1 MIVLLITYLVSIVGA
16 YLAIRRIFGPNGEW
30 EVLSP
35 GATELFLMFLPGFNT
50 FISLIGI
57 VGGIMEWIDSLN
69 FKIDYN
75 KFFRIKK

>member
-1 MIVLLITYLVSIVGA
+1 MIVLLITYLVSTVGA
-16 YLAIRRIFGPNGEW
+16 YLAIRRIFGPGGEW

-50 FISLIGI
+50 FVSSIGI
-57 VGGIMEWIDSLN
+57 ISVIMKWIDSLN

>member
-50 FISLIGI
+50 FVSSIGI
-57 VGGIMEWIDSLN
+57 ISVIMKWIDSLN
-69 FKIDYN
+69 FNIDYN

>member
-1 MIVLLITYLVSIVGA
+1 MIALLIIYLVSIVGA

-35 GATELFLMFLPGFNT
+35 GASELFLMFLPGFNT
-50 FISLIGI
+50 FISSIGI
-57 VGGIMEWIDSLN
+57 ISVIMKWIDSLN
-69 FKIDYN
+69 FNIDYN